1 MPLWFPVFQAMCG
14 TFAGMSTHVIIP
26 SAAWAMVLA
35 LVTLV
40 LYELEVSWLKL
51 GDGLGGR

>member
-1 MPLWFPVFQAMCG
+1 V
-14 TFAGMSTHVIIP
+14 VIP
-26 SAAWAMVLA
+26 SAARAVVLA

-40 LYELEVSWLKL
+40 LYEVEVSWLKL